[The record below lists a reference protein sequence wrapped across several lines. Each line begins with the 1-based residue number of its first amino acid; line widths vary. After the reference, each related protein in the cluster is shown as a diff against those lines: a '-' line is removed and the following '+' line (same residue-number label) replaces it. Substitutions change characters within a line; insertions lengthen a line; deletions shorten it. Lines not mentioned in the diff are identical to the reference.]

1 MIIRR
6 DLYLK
11 KLLERKHNRLVKIV
25 TGLRRCGKSFL
36 LNTLLVA
43 ELKNTGVADDHII
56 CLSLEGLMNS
66 QYRDPEFTYQHI
78 ASLMKDSSMYYIII
92 DEIQMMDRFVEFL
105 NSLILIPN
113 ADVYVTGSNSR
124 FLSSDIATEF
134 RGRGDVVQLHPLR
147 FSEFLSAYDGDKL
160 DAWDD
165 YFIYGGMPQILS
177 YQSNESKAE
186 YLQQLFQNT
195 YTRDLVERNKL
206 RNENNLDEL
215 FNVIAS
221 ATGSFTNPS
230 KLEKTFRSV
239 KQVSFPRA
247 TIDFY
252 IRCMEDAFLVSK
264 AQKYDV
270 KGKQYI
276 GTPYKIYFEDVGL
289 RNARLNFRQ
298 TEENHIMENIIY
310 NDLKARGF
318 NVDIGVVEYFTK
330 NNTGKTIRKDCEVDF
345 IVNRGSQRV
354 YIQSAYEIPDNAK
367 MEQEK
372 NSLRRIND
380 SFRKIIITKDYM
392 KPRTDDDGII
402 RMGIINFLLDDTMI

>member
-66 QYRDPEFTYQHI
+66 QYRDPEFTYQYI

-177 YQSNESKAE
+177 YQSNESKAQ

-195 YTRDLVERNKL
+195 YTRDLIDRNKL

-252 IRCMEDAFLVSK
+252 IQCMEDAFLVSK
-264 AQKYDV
+264 AQKYNV

-330 NNTGKTIRKDCEVDF
+330 GNMGKTIRKDCEVDF